1 MKQQSAYK
9 LLIAFLFAVASV
21 AAQKQT
27 KTYIENYN
35 VNKDAIINLNTS
47 HTDIEFETWNKDQVE
62 IEVVIAI
69 EGASPKD
76 MEKYFKQNELNITGN
91 SRQISITSGAQNSW
105 TTLHAPGGFKSSWD
119 FNEFELPEIEELPEI
134 AELTF
139 MLDSLEF
146 PEIPRINVPEF
157 DFEAFKK
164 EGDAYMKKWQKE
176 LDEGF
181 SEKDRKAF
189 KELEKKVE
197 SEQHKAE
204 KIRQEMMSARE
215 SAYEERRAK
224 LTAARAER
232 LGELEERKELLEER
246 RAEHKERRGALLEA
260 LKAKSQHKMH
270 QFTGRRI
277 DTILNDSI
285 SFSYFT
291 MPNVYYQSSNAQGS
305 NSKIKVKKYIKI
317 KMPKSVTLKLN
328 VRHGEVKL
336 AENTKN
342 IHGTFAYAGLYGN
355 SIDGAQTQIDA
366 SYSPINIQ
374 NWNYGKLKVSYS
386 DKVSIHT
393 AKNITLSATSSEVS
407 IGHLLQ
413 NIFAENNFG
422 SLAIHEV
429 NKDFSAIDVSVQNGT
444 LRCELPISPF
454 TITVNGEN
462 SKLIAPTI
470 LHLVKTKNDRRTL
483 SRGYHIS
490 KNTAK
495 NLTINAKYSTVV
507 LE

>member
-9 LLIAFLFAVASV
+9 LLVVFLFAIAS
-21 AAQKQT
+21 ATAQKQT

-35 VNKDAIINLNTS
+35 VNKDAVVNLNTS

-91 SRQISITSGAQNSW
+91 SSQISITSGAQNSW
-105 TTLHAPGGFKSSWD
+105 SSNHAISGFKSSWD
-119 FNEFELPEIEELPEI
+119 SNEFELPEIGEMPEF
-134 AELTF
+134 EQLTF
-139 MLDSLEF
+139 MLDSLDF
-146 PEIPRINVPEF
+146 PEIPRITVPEF

-164 EGDAYMKKWQKE
+164 GGDAYMKKWQKE
-176 LDEGF
+176 LDAGF

-189 KELEKKVE
+189 KELEEKVE
-197 SEQHKAE
+197 EQHQKAE
-204 KIRQEMMSARE
+204 ELRHEAMNAKAIAFEQRSTALRAAQE
-215 SAYEERRAK
+215 
-224 LTAARAER
+224 
-232 LGELEERKELLEER
+232 GRKSQLEER
-246 RAEHKERRGALLEA
+246 RKELSVRLKNNSQERVAHLLS
-260 LKAKSQHKMH
+260 K
-270 QFTGRRI
+270 RI
-277 DTILNDSI
+277 DTMINDSLI
-285 SFSYFT
+285 MWYNSS
-291 MPNVYYQSSNAQGS
+291 PNVYYQSSSAKG

-342 IHGTFAYAGLYGN
+342 IQGTFAYAGLYAN
-355 SIDGAQTQIDA
+355 SIDGDQTQINA
-366 SYSPINIQ
+366 SYSPVTIQ

-386 DKVSIHT
+386 DKVSIAT
-393 AKNITLSATSSEVS
+393 AKNLTLNASSSEVS

-429 NKDFSAIDVSVQNGT
+429 NEDFTAIDVSVQNGT
-444 LRCELPISPF
+444 LRCEIPKSPF

-462 SKLIAPTI
+462 SKLIAPTA
-470 LHLVKTKNDRRTL
+470 LHLVKTKNDKTTL
-483 SRGYHIS
+483 SKGYHIS
-490 KNTAK
+490 KNTGK
-495 NLTINAKYSTVV
+495 TLTIHAKYSEVV